1 MDKEDVNIYSV
12 EYDSAIE
19 KYEINAICSNMD
31 GPSDSQTKWSKSEK
45 DKISPDITYMWNVRY
60 DL

>member
-1 MDKEDVNIYSV
+1 MNIYSV

-60 DL
+60 DM